1 MSNIFN
7 TKGMTLRLYAAS
19 MIAALPV
26 PLMTVAPAF
35 AQAPAAVAPADV
47 TAWVGKNVLDPKEGE
62 VGTVSAVNQ
71 GLVVVKT
78 DKHEAS
84 LPPTSFTYQ
93 NGKLYFGMTRA
104 ELNAEMDKVVAASA
118 ASLVVGASVKG
129 SAGSPVG
136 TIEAIDDQTATI
148 KLASGK
154 FVKIPRSG
162 IVGTPDGAVIG
173 ETAENLEAKVAAG
186 PSN

>member
-1 MSNIFN
+1 M
-7 TKGMTLRLYAAS
+7 RLFAATI
-19 MIAALPV
+19 IAALP
-26 PLMTVAPAF
+26 LTIAISSPAA
-35 AQAPAAVAPADV
+35 AQAQAAQPAP
-47 TAWVGKNVLDPKEGE
+47 TAWIGKKVLDPKEGE
-62 VGTVSAVNQ
+62 VGMVTAFKQ
-71 GLVVVKT
+71 GMVVVKT

-93 NGKLYFGMTRA
+93 MGKLYFGMTRA

-129 SAGSPVG
+129 SAGSAVG
-136 TIEAIDDQTATI
+136 TIETIDDEFVTI

-173 ETAENLEAKVAAG
+173 VTAEALEAQIAAG
-186 PSN
+186 GQN